1 MIYLNDF
8 LLQMPSMAHT
18 ERHFVTRHNYSIA
31 EMEIDP
37 LDQVRQYFPVYIEP
51 QPITLFIEA

>member
-1 MIYLNDF
+1 
-8 LLQMPSMAHT
+8 
-18 ERHFVTRHNYSIA
+18 
-31 EMEIDP
+31 MEIDP